1 MKLNYLYISIHVIL
15 WLGIYF
21 AMIPEPY
28 GLGGFHLSLFEEDRQ
43 VQLLFISYGMVLS
56 AIMVYTYAHIALP
69 PYLKNN
75 KLYYFLLI
83 NSLYIIGFVFLESL
97 FDYLVNDAYHNHQ
110 HTEVSAK
117 YSDWVRTNLLV
128 NSVFMLVANL
138 YGFTY
143 GWFREQ
149 QTRRSLE
156 QEKLKAELSALK
168 HQINP
173 HFLFNILNGLYGLAF
188 QNDDEPTAEG
198 IAKLSQLMRYM
209 LYESNDP
216 KVPLGKEV
224 NYIEN
229 YIDLQKLR
237 LPKSVE
243 INFSVNGRI
252 EDKQI
257 VPMILITF
265 VENAFKHGIST
276 ANPSHIHISIN
287 VLEND
292 LVFKVNNSNHR
303 SNNASGHNMGGIG
316 LRNVKKRLDLLYK
329 KSYNLTIDQND
340 DFFEVNLTIA
350 L

>member
-1 MKLNYLYISIHVIL
+1 LKLNYLYISIHIIL
-15 WLGIYF
+15 WLGVYF
-21 AMIPEPY
+21 TMIPEPY
-28 GLGGFHLSLFEEDRQ
+28 GLGGFRLSLFDTDK
-43 VQLLFISYGMVLS
+43 QLWFITYGMILN
-56 AIMVYTYAHIALP
+56 AIMVYTYAHLALP
-69 PYLKNN
+69 PYLEKN

-83 NSLYIIGFVFLESL
+83 NSLYIIGFVLLESL
-97 FDYLVNDAYHNHQ
+97 LDYLTEYAFQMDNDL
-110 HTEVSAK
+110 EVEGS
-117 YSDWVRTNLLV
+117 YGDWVRTNLLV

-143 GWFREQ
+143 GWFRELQ
-149 QTRRSLE
+149 VRRSLE
-156 QEKLKAELSALK
+156 KEKLKAELSALK

-216 KVPLGKEV
+216 KVPLSKEIS
-224 NYIEN
+224 YIEN

-243 INFSVNGRI
+243 INFEVNGKV
-252 EDKQI
+252 EGKQI

-265 VENAFKHGIST
+265 VENAFKHGVST
-276 ANPSHIHISIN
+276 AKPSYIRIATDIKG
-287 VLEND
+287 ND
-292 LVFKVNNSNHR
+292 LIFKVENSNHYL
-303 SNNASGHNMGGIG
+303 SNTSGHNMGGIG
-316 LRNVKKRLDLLYK
+316 LTNVRKRLDLLYRN
-329 KSYNLTIDQND
+329 SYNLNIEQNEI
-340 DFFEVNLTIA
+340 FFAANLTIA